1 MWCTLGLF
9 EQSRLVAAADSLL
22 LSGMTPDDQAY
33 SLFLAQTES
42 RSVWL
47 YLSIWLLA
55 QWVAGSLYVGMR
67 GLTAALLPR
76 ITLIAFAGVAL
87 QFLVAP
93 LSIISFSLALAVE
106 GLLLFIWCRRLS
118 SWADLVAITLVM
130 VVAGFSLA
138 GLAAACFLV
147 Y

>member
-9 EQSRLVAAADSLL
+9 EQSRLAAVADSLL
-22 LSGMTPDDQAY
+22 FSGMTPDDQAY

-47 YLSIWLLA
+47 YLLIWLLA

-76 ITLIAFAGVAL
+76 IALIAFVGVAF
-87 QFLVAP
+87 QFLAAP
-93 LSIISFSLALAVE
+93 LSIISFSLALTVE

-118 SWADLVAITLVM
+118 SWVDLIAMTLVM
-130 VVAGFSLA
+130 VLAGFSLA

>member
-1 MWCTLGLF
+1 MWSTPGLF
-9 EQSRLVAAADSLL
+9 EQSRLATAADSLM
-22 LSGMTPDDQAY
+22 LSGMTPDERAY

-93 LSIISFSLALAVE
+93 LSIISFSLALMVE
-106 GLLLFIWCRRLS
+106 GLLLFIWCRRLI
-118 SWADLVAITLVM
+118 SWVDLVAMTLVM